1 MDAGM
6 ALGLLLALSAAFL
19 FNLSY
24 MLQHGAL
31 GGTPELTLRRP
42 LRTVKVLFGD
52 RKWLAGTSVGLA
64 GFGLHAFALALAP
77 LSIVQ
82 AFLASGLAFAVP
94 MSVRMAGHVL
104 TARDSIGATM
114 MVTALVLLAFGTG
127 EHGATN
133 DFEPVTLGGFAVAM
147 AALAAGGT
155 LVRGRR
161 RPEALALAAGAMFGL
176 GDALINALV
185 GIVRGGLVDLA
196 TSPWL
201 LACIAA
207 NAAAF
212 FVWQQSL
219 QSGRAKVLAVVVLM
233 TAATKISAIGA
244 GFAVFGD
251 SLGATP
257 SWEAIHALCFAAIGL
272 AGWMLAPAQAAI
284 TVSEEGIGGAS
295 GEAAAGW
302 HDQGRESEGK
312 GSQ

>member
-6 ALGLLLALSAAFL
+6 ALGLLLALAAAFL

-31 GGTPELTLRRP
+31 DGTPELTLKRP
-42 LRTVKVLFGD
+42 LRTVRVLFANG
-52 RKWLAGTSVGLA
+52 KWLAGTFVGIA
-64 GFGLHAFALALAP
+64 GFALHAFALALAP

-104 TARDSIGATM
+104 TARDSVGATM

-133 DFEPVTLGGFAVAM
+133 DFDPAVLGGFAAAM
-147 AALAAGGT
+147 ALLAISGV

-185 GIVRGGLVDLA
+185 GIARGGFPDLVS
-196 TSPWL
+196 SPWL

-233 TAATKISAIGA
+233 TAATKISAISA

-257 SWEAIHALCFAAIGL
+257 AWEAIHASCFAAIAV

-284 TVSEEGIGGAS
+284 TVSEEGHSSGR
-295 GEAAAGW
+295 GEAAAEW
-302 HDQGRESEGK
+302 HDPGKASEGE
-312 GSQ
+312 GL